1 MGKKILKIALIVLGV
16 VVVLAVAFV
25 LYLTLTEYK
34 PADVEA
40 VETLSYGDAET
51 PGSGIT
57 LMTWNIGYCGLG
69 ANEDF
74 VMDGGA
80 GSGKPEREDFNT
92 YYDGV
97 LATLREHEAD
107 VYLMQEVDSDS
118 ARSYRVDEA
127 RGISESLGAASS
139 SYALNYSC
147 PFVPFPWPPMGRV
160 NSGVMT
166 VSDFAVSGD
175 AERISLP
182 CPFSWPVS
190 TANLKRCLLVTRYD
204 LPDTGKQLVV
214 VNLHLEAYD
223 DGEGKAAQTQ
233 ALFEVLE
240 QEYAAGNYVIAGGDF
255 NQTFP
260 GTLDRW
266 PIGEGDVW
274 APCVLEAESLPEGW
288 SYVFDDSS
296 PTCRL
301 LDAPY
306 DAETTQH
313 YVLDG
318 FIVSPNI
325 EVLSVETQ
333 SLGFRYSDHNPVVME
348 IGFKEGT

>member
-1 MGKKILKIALIVLGV
+1 M
-16 VVVLAVAFV
+16 
-25 LYLTLTEYK
+25 
-34 PADVEA
+34 
-40 VETLSYGDAET
+40 
-51 PGSGIT
+51 
-57 LMTWNIGYCGLG
+57 
-69 ANEDF
+69 
-74 VMDGGA
+74 
-80 GSGKPEREDFNT
+80 
-92 YYDGV
+92 
-97 LATLREHEAD
+97 
-107 VYLMQEVDSDS
+107 
-118 ARSYRVDEA
+118 
-127 RGISESLGAASS
+127 
-139 SYALNYSC
+139 NYSC

-260 GTLDRW
+260 GTLDSW
-266 PIGEGDVW
+266 PITNDEYW
-274 APCVLEAESLPEGW
+274 APGVLTDDMLPEGW
-288 SYVFDDSS
+288 SFAFDASN

-301 LDAPY
+301 NNAPY
-306 DAETTQH
+306 DAETSQH

-318 FIVSPNI
+318 FIVSPNVNV
-325 EVLSVETQ
+325 ESVET
-333 SLGFRYSDHNPVVME
+333 LDIGFDYSDHAPVVLD
-348 IGFKEGT
+348 ITLKEEQ